1 MYVITLHSALL
12 VVPQETVDD
21 IRAETASSRAI
32 LRQIQAND
40 QNKPR

>member
-1 MYVITLHSALL
+1 ML
-12 VVPQETVDD
+12 VLVQETVDD

-40 QNKPR
+40 QDKPR